1 MIRLE
6 WKHLI
11 HSYIKLNDF
20 INNMSNKHKIIDY
33 EKFERAGLNP
43 IDEKQAESINGGYI
57 GIPPM
62 IIKPEDLV
70 VCCHNIP
77 PINMPGDIWSD
88 LM

>member
-1 MIRLE
+1 MKNLKE
-6 WKHLI
+6 L
-11 HSYIKLNDF
+11 
-20 INNMSNKHKIIDY
+20 
-33 EKFERAGLNP
+33 GLNP

-62 IIKPEDLV
+62 IIRPEDLV

-77 PINMPGDIWSD
+77 PINMPGGIWSD

>member
-1 MIRLE
+1 MKNLKE
-6 WKHLI
+6 L
-11 HSYIKLNDF
+11 
-20 INNMSNKHKIIDY
+20 
-33 EKFERAGLNP
+33 GLNP

-62 IIKPEDLV
+62 IIRLEDLV